1 MMPLLPSPSSL
12 HSSEYGMTWTRVDN
26 YNLIRIRC
34 EPNLFA
40 MRPHTEGGFTV
51 TQSQRSTL
59 SQAQEMACTP
69 TCNPTLDSL
78 NFWHLQWGVTQD
90 HLTISFDSWWLS
102 WEGNL
107 SRLDGPVFSVENPE
121 KTSKTTLKANCVV
134 GTTCKVLWPWDLSLF
149 ISVSVSFV

>member
-1 MMPLLPSPSSL
+1 MIIIG
-12 HSSEYGMTWTRVDN
+12 SEPY
-26 YNLIRIRC
+26 
-34 EPNLFA
+34 LFA

-51 TQSQRSTL
+51 TQSLNSTF
-59 SQAQEMACTP
+59 SQAQETACTP
-69 TCNPTLDSL
+69 TCIPTLDSL
-78 NFWHLQWGVTQD
+78 NVWHLQCDVIQD

-107 SRLDGPVFSVENPE
+107 SRLDGPVFSVGNLE

-149 ISVSVSFV
+149 ISVSVFFV